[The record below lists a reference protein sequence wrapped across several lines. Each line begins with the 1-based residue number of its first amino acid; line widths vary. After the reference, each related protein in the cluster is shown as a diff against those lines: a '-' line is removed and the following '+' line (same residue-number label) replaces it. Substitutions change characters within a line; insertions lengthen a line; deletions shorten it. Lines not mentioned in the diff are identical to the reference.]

1 MAAQRWLY
9 ATVDFAQ
16 GKAQMTIL
24 MPNGNHHISVVNAE
38 QEAYT
43 MIAQMGSEGWELTGT
58 EQQVRTLPL
67 TNATH
72 TDFRRLWFKKPLDG

>member
-16 GKAQMTIL
+16 GKAQMTVL
-24 MPNGNHHISVVNAE
+24 MSNGNHHISVVGSE
-38 QEAYT
+38 QEAFQV
-43 MIAQMGSEGWELTGT
+43 IAQMGSEGWELTGT

-67 TNATH
+67 THATH
-72 TDFRRLWFKKPLDG
+72 TDFRRLWFKKPLEG